1 MTMYFRFVICGFNF
15 VNSTIVDN
23 NSIDLVGG
31 GSKNNIQHISQQN
44 TTFIDLP

>member
-23 NSIDLVGG
+23 NLNDLVGG
-31 GSKNNIQHISQQN
+31 GGKNIIHQSDQQN
-44 TTFIDLP
+44 HTFIDLP